1 MLQTQVLSIGQANEP
16 CIGLT
21 QENSIEN
28 SVQDSLSYILKP
40 HSLC

>member
-1 MLQTQVLSIGQANEP
+1 MLQSQDLRVSQVKES

-28 SVQDSLSYILKP
+28 SVQNLSTLYTNT
-40 HSLC
+40 